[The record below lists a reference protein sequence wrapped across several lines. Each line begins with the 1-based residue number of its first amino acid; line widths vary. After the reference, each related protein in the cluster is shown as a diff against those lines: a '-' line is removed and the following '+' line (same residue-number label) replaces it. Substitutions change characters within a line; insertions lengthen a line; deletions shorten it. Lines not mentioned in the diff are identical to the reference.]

1 MTLSR
6 SAIERDEAEKAAI
19 EEKMGHPDFYKDG
32 EKVKEVTA
40 RYRELEQKLPDA
52 YFRWNELTKQLER
65 INEEFSLQGDGKE
78 RGKH

>member
-1 MTLSR
+1 MPPSV
-6 SAIERDEAEKAAI
+6 SAQTR
-19 EEKMGHPDFYKDG
+19 
-32 EKVKEVTA
+32 KVKEVTA